1 MNKTKQQNYSKGK
14 YGEQL
19 AKKYL
24 ESKGY
29 KVLAQNW
36 RYSRYG
42 EIDIIS
48 LHKNE
53 LIFIEVK
60 TRSSVD
66 YGNPIEAVD
75 ERKINKILKLAEC
88 YINLNPELTFNAC
101 RFDIIGV
108 ILKPTVQINHYENT
122 YQF

>member
-1 MNKTKQQNYSKGK
+1 MNKAKQQNYSKGK

-19 AKKYL
+19 AHKYL
-24 ESKGY
+24 KNKGY
-29 KVLAQNW
+29 KILAQNW

-42 EIDIIS
+42 EIDIIA
-48 LHKNE
+48 LNKNE

-60 TRSSVD
+60 TRSSIN

-75 ERKINKILKLAEC
+75 ERKMNKILKLAEC
-88 YINLNPELTFNAC
+88 YINLNPNVNFVAC

-108 ILKPTVQINHYENT
+108 ILKQPAQINHYENT